1 MENYRLPMGAL
12 SDILTADGENIFMR
26 GEVFDGEL
34 NRVGGKPEMVVP
46 GGMLDG
52 SYFKRIPWRM
62 ASDYARMLVHDKRSV
77 YYVRMFDSLEGL
89 NPNVYFTPGAKGY
102 LLFAK
107 NTEAKKPT
115 WAGRI
120 PVRIRA
126 MVVAGDRLFVAG
138 PPDVLASDDPLGA
151 FEGRKGGVLCVIDT
165 QTGKKVAE
173 HRLESPPVFN
183 GAAAARGRL
192 LLTLEDGSMVCFQ

>member
-1 MENYRLPMGAL
+1 M
-12 SDILTADGENIFMR
+12 SDGERIFLR
-26 GEVFDGEL
+26 SEVFDGEL
-34 NRVGGKPEMVVP
+34 NRAGGKPDLYVP

-62 ASDYARMLVHDKRSV
+62 ANDTARMLVHDKRSV

-89 NPNVYFTPGAKGY
+89 NPDVYFTPGAKGY

-107 NTEAKKPT
+107 GAEGGKRS

-126 MVVAGDRLFVAG
+126 MVVAGGRLFVAG
-138 PPDVLASDDPLGA
+138 PPDVLERDDPLGA
-151 FEGRKGGVLCVIDT
+151 FEGRKGGVLCAIDA
-165 QTGKKVAE
+165 QSGKKIAE

-192 LLTLEDGSMVCFQ
+192 FLTLEDGSVVCFGALW